1 MAKQINIL
9 ARNLAPL
16 RVLPIVNDE
25 RVAAPRRDGRRLGVV
40 IVAAVFLLDL
50 YTREKRDED
59 TDDVDLVVEQKEYL
73 DCRVGLECKDHEHRQ
88 GHDSGVS
95 GCRRGNYVGGA
106 CVSARM
112 LIVSVT
118 K

>member
-1 MAKQINIL
+1 
-9 ARNLAPL
+9 
-16 RVLPIVNDE
+16 
-25 RVAAPRRDGRRLGVV
+25 
-40 IVAAVFLLDL
+40 
-50 YTREKRDED
+50 
-59 TDDVDLVVEQKEYL
+59 VDLVVEQKEYL

-95 GCRRGNYVGGA
+95 GCRRGTYVGGA